1 MCLKNQFHIFRHT
14 LNRWKNSRE
23 NRRENSSEYGD
34 VKAFVKGIRGVDQY
48 ASWCTEK
55 ADLSVLWN
63 ATGR

>member
-1 MCLKNQFHIFRHT
+1 MCLKISSTIFRHT

>member
-1 MCLKNQFHIFRHT
+1 MCLKNQFHNLQTHSESVE
-14 LNRWKNSRE
+14 NSWENSRG
-23 NRRENSSEYGD
+23 NSSEYGD

-55 ADLSVLWN
+55 ADLSVMWN

>member
-1 MCLKNQFHIFRHT
+1 MCLKNQFHNLQTH
-14 LNRWKNSRE
+14 S
-23 NRRENSSEYGD
+23 RRENSSEYGD